1 MQGPAARERAR
12 GRILLVDDTPATLL
26 VLMNLLTEQGYVV
39 NPAEE
44 GALALTFTESVLPDL
59 ILLDVRMPGMD
70 GFEVCARLKR
80 NPRTRDIPVIFLTSS
95 DQPDDKVR
103 AFQCGAVDYISKP
116 FEAEEVLARI
126 DTHLVLARLRKGLEE
141 TVRER
146 TAELVKTNARLEEE
160 VLERVNVEKNLRAS
174 ERRFSMAFHA
184 SPIPLSVTSLDGRRF
199 LLANGEFARFTGYS
213 DAELLE
219 RRATEL
225 NLWSDRAAFE
235 GLIAQLREGGH
246 VRDTE
251 GSMLTKGGE
260 RRAVL
265 FSMDLIEIDDRECIL
280 FAAFDITERKQ
291 AQEAERRLTRELRA
305 LSNCNQVLLRAVD
318 EPALLNDIC
327 QIVCEEAGYR
337 MTWVGYAENDA
348 AGSVRPVAW
357 AGADDG
363 FLATANI
370 TWADQE
376 RGPGPTGT
384 AIRCG
389 HSVCIQDSAAD
400 PLATPWREEVLERGY
415 RSVIALPL
423 KDGNARTFG
432 ALTIYSAGVNAFTA
446 DEVRLLEE
454 LAADL
459 AFGITVLRAREERKE
474 AMEALRE
481 SEQRYKLLLGSV
493 TDYIY
498 TVRMENGRPVAT
510 THGPGCAAVTGYT
523 PDELAADPGLWL
535 SMVHEQDRA
544 SVIQQ
549 AERLVAGEPAPPVE
563 HRIRHRDGS
572 LRWVRNTPVC
582 HYDQERRLI
591 AYDGLIADISE
602 RRRAEEEQSTLRQHL
617 QEAQKMEAIGRL
629 AGGVAHDFNNLL
641 TVINGYSALA
651 LRRLKMGDPL
661 LDDLQQIQTAG
672 TRATDLTQQLLA
684 FSRKQVVQPR
694 VINLNDQVRDAER
707 MLERLIG
714 EDIEL
719 ICTLD
724 PALGMT
730 TADPGQ
736 VHQILMNLAVNARDA
751 MPSGGRLVLKTE
763 NEKVGQQYAA
773 GRWTLEPGSY
783 VVLAVSDTGV
793 GMTEEVKSH
802 VFEPF
807 FTTKEPGKGTG
818 LGLATVF
825 GIVQQAGG
833 YVSFSSELD
842 KGTTFRIFLPRVTG
856 PEGNQFR
863 PERPERRLGG
873 TETILVVEDQQA
885 VRQLTCKMLRS
896 LGYRVLEA
904 ANGGEALLACESH
917 ADPIHLMITDVVM
930 PQMSG
935 PALAAR
941 LRALRPEV
949 RSLYMS
955 GYSEGGGL
963 RRESVEGTADYLQKP
978 FSLEGLADKV
988 REILDRSGRAEH
1000 ALDGAR
1006 QE

>member
-1 MQGPAARERAR
+1 MQGPTERERTR

-26 VLMNLLTEQGYVV
+26 VLTNLLTEQGYVV

-44 GALALTFTESVLPDL
+44 GALALAFTESVLPDL

-95 DQPDDKVR
+95 DRPDDKVR
-103 AFQCGAVDYISKP
+103 AFHCGAVDYISKP
-116 FEAEEVLARI
+116 FEPEEVLARI
-126 DTHLVLARLRKGLEE
+126 DTHLTLARLRRGLEE

-146 TAELVKTNARLEEE
+146 TAELQEEIR
-160 VLERVNVEKNLRAS
+160 ERVQADKALRAS
-174 ERRFSMAFHA
+174 ERRFATAFQA
-184 SPIPLSVTSLDGRRF
+184 SPIFMSITSLDEHRF
-199 LLANGEFARFTGYS
+199 LYVNEELTRATGYS
-213 DAELLE
+213 AAELIG
-219 RRATEL
+219 RRAPEL
-225 NLWSDRAAFE
+225 NLWSDQKAIDDLVAPLKEQGRIHNAEGTLLTRA
-235 GLIAQLREGGH
+235 
-246 VRDTE
+246 
-251 GSMLTKGGE
+251 GE
-260 RRAVL
+260 RRAML
-265 FSMDLIEIDDRECIL
+265 FSVEVIEVDGRGCAL
-280 FAAFDITERKQ
+280 FAAVDVTEQK
-291 AQEAERRLTRELRA
+291 EAEEARRHLTRELRA
-305 LSNCNQVLLRAVD
+305 LSDCNQVLLRAVD

-327 QIVCEEAGYR
+327 RIICEEAGYR
-337 MTWVGYAENDA
+337 MAWVGYAENDA
-348 AGSVRPVAW
+348 ARSVRPVAW
-357 AGADDG
+357 EGADDA
-363 FLATANI
+363 FLTTANI
-370 TWADQE
+370 TWADQP
-376 RGPGPTGT
+376 RGRGPTGT

-389 HSVCIQDSAAD
+389 DTACIQDFAAD
-400 PLATPWREEVLERGY
+400 PLATPWRGEALERGY
-415 RSVIALPL
+415 RSAIALPL
-423 KDGNARTFG
+423 KDGNARIFG
-432 ALTIYSAGVNAFTA
+432 ALTIYSADVNAFTA

-459 AFGITVLRAREERKE
+459 AFGITVLRAREERKVAE
-474 AMEALRE
+474 EALRE

-493 TDYIY
+493 TDYIF
-498 TVRMENGRPVAT
+498 TVRVENGRPVAT

-523 PDELAADPGLWL
+523 PDEFAADPGLWL
-535 SMVHEQDRA
+535 SMVHEPDRA

-549 AERLVAGEPAPPVE
+549 AERLLAGEPAPPVE

-602 RRRAEEEQSTLRQHL
+602 HRRAEEEQATLRQHL

-641 TVINGYSALA
+641 TVINGYCELA
-651 LRRLKMGDPL
+651 LRRLKKGDPL
-661 LDDLQQIQTAG
+661 VDDLERIQTAG
-672 TRATDLTQQLLA
+672 RRATDLTQQLLA
-684 FSRKQVVQPR
+684 FSRKQVVR
-694 VINLNDQVRDAER
+694 IKVINLNDQVRDAER

-730 TADPGQ
+730 KADPGQ

-751 MPSGGRLVLKTE
+751 MPSGGRLVLQTE
-763 NEKVGQQYAA
+763 NEEVGLQYAA
-773 GRWTLEPGSY
+773 GRGTLEPGSY
-783 VVLAVSDTGV
+783 VVLSVSDTGL

-833 YVSFSSELD
+833 YVSFSSQLD
-842 KGTTFRIFLPRVTG
+842 KGTAFRIFLPRVTG
-856 PEGNQFR
+856 PEENQFR

-873 TETILVVEDQQA
+873 TETILVVEDQRA
-885 VRQLTCKMLRS
+885 VRQLTCTMLRS

-935 PALAAR
+935 PDLAAH

-988 REILDRSGRAEH
+988 REILDRSGRAEP
-1000 ALDGAR
+1000 AGDGAPSA
-1006 QE
+1006 EDGL